1 MLTLHWQHAFIDRKV
16 RSRPAFM
23 QNHLAL
29 AHSSC
34 HAHITYS
41 IMLLGFL
48 LACSLTCLLTLF
60 TSLSLVVCTLMAYHK
75 CWLKTSFFSIR
86 KSVKRAKN
94 SKKSFKIGISA
105 HSIARLLARLGDLSI
120 FTLLFTFQCMSF
132 LEQK

>member
-1 MLTLHWQHAFIDRKV
+1 MGERYLMLTLHWQHAFIDRKA

-75 CWLKTSFFSIR
+75 SWLKTFFFSMR
-86 KSVKRAKN
+86 
-94 SKKSFKIGISA
+94 KSFKRPKNS
-105 HSIARLLARLGDLSI
+105 
-120 FTLLFTFQCMSF
+120 
-132 LEQK
+132 EK